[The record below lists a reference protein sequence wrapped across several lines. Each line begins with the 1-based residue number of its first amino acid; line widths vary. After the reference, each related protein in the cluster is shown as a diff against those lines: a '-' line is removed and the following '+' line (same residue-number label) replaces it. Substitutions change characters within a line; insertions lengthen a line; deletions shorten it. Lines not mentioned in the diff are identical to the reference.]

1 MKSVPLQGHGFH
13 AWRTEE
19 GGFCSD
25 GGQSEKV
32 WWERRSWPIRLKR
45 TKRWSGE
52 GIGSGPSSSW
62 ATLSLFR
69 HPFVISS
76 HLPTPTLII
85 KTILFLFPPAL
96 EKSVSRAQ
104 LYYSETQLT
113 IYWVDQKVHLGF
125 SISSCELLGQ
135 PNTWLSFILFS
146 VISMP
151 QENREIRF
159 L

>member
-32 WWERRSWPIRLKR
+32 WWEGGADPLGSREPRDGRRL
-45 TKRWSGE
+45 
-52 GIGSGPSSSW
+52 SGPSSSW

-76 HLPTPTLII
+76 PSTHPHPNNQNYT
-85 KTILFLFPPAL
+85 FLLPPAL
-96 EKSVSRAQ
+96 EKSVSGHK
-104 LYYSETQLT
+104 LYYSSNPL
-113 IYWVDQKVHLGF
+113 IHILGWSKKFIWVF
-125 SISSCELLGQ
+125 SIS
-135 PNTWLSFILFS
+135 
-146 VISMP
+146 
-151 QENREIRF
+151 
-159 L
+159 